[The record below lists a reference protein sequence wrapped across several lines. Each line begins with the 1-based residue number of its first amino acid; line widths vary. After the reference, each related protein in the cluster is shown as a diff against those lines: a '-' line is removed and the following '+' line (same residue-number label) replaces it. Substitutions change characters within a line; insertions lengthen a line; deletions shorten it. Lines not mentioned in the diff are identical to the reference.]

1 MKTEYWIFFPD
12 VAAIR
17 FWTSKSL
24 FTFQSSKRI
33 RETFLEWVLYNKSLA
48 AICLLKKK
56 SAAAVG
62 TSHRICYRRWIAAIR
77 KRVWIRK
84 QFVYLRWMKPGH
96 SEKAGCAGNLR
107 ASRSASSLI
116 PNSIFYFFI
125 DTPWCQ
131 KNWGAVWN
139 VNKQLFLF
147 DTYSMYLTFHLLD
160 FIDFLWI
167 FACSEFGP
175 GATKDSFLQ
184 SIMIWNERGI
194 FERLSRGFYTWCS
207 LMFAHLLHNFT
218 LNAQ

>member
-33 RETFLEWVLYNKSLA
+33 RETFLVWVLYNKSLA

-56 SAAAVG
+56 SEAAVG

-77 KRVWIRK
+77 KREWIRK

-96 SEKAGCAGNLR
+96 SEKAGCAGDLR

-131 KNWGAVWN
+131 KNWGSVWN

-147 DTYSMYLTFHLLD
+147 DTYSIYLTFHLLD
-160 FIDFLWI
+160 FIDFYEYLLVLNLVQEQPKTD
-167 FACSEFGP
+167 F
-175 GATKDSFLQ
+175 
-184 SIMIWNERGI
+184 
-194 FERLSRGFYTWCS
+194 SRVSWSGVKGESLKGSVEVFTLDTVLCLHTFYT
-207 LMFAHLLHNFT
+207 T
-218 LNAQ
+218 LP